1 MPSTRLPKTEED
13 SGVFFNG
20 ESLSALLKLSTVFI
34 MIYTVYTH
42 YTQLT
47 RGKKKSFRGKNEHV
61 HNVLQSIKDK
71 IPQRRGLYDE
81 KNTFIMRRFHRGL

>member
-1 MPSTRLPKTEED
+1 
-13 SGVFFNG
+13 
-20 ESLSALLKLSTVFI
+20 

-42 YTQLT
+42 YTQLA
-47 RGKKKSFRGKNEHV
+47 REKKNHFEEKNEHV

-81 KNTFIMRRFHRGL
+81 KSTFIMRRFHRGL

>member
-1 MPSTRLPKTEED
+1 
-13 SGVFFNG
+13 
-20 ESLSALLKLSTVFI
+20 

-42 YTQLT
+42 YTQLA

-61 HNVLQSIKDK
+61 HNVLQSIKDI

-81 KNTFIMRRFHRGL
+81 KSTFIMRRFHRGL